1 MTLYLYRLLTFLLAI
16 PFRMAMHWRAWRGKE
31 DPQRLRE
38 RLGFSEIPRP
48 PDVLIWFHA
57 SSLGESIALLPL
69 IERFCKDTTA
79 IVLLTTGTLTSA
91 RIMANR
97 LPNGAIHQFAPWD
110 RSTWIGRFLDHWRPD
125 LAVRMESE
133 LWPNTLTDLNKRH
146 IPVAIINAR
155 LSSKSIRR
163 WARIPDMARSIFGGL
178 DLVIAQTND
187 FAEAFQHFGTK
198 HIKVVPNLKL
208 AAAPLPVDPSLL
220 IRLKRELNDRPVWL
234 AASTHLGEEQIAIDV
249 HKVVARDVPDLVT
262 IIVPRHP
269 ERGDKI
275 VESIRMA
282 GLNVAQCSLDDPI
295 DQTTE
300 IYVGDTL
307 GELGLFYS
315 LSPIVFIGK
324 SLAGSGGQNP
334 IEPAHFGCAILFGIH
349 MENFQDLAETMLR
362 NGMAEQVSDGHTLAH
377 SVKMLISDDVRR
389 NALSKTAATIAESG
403 SESIDRTFDAL
414 INLTDG
420 FDNKSMDRYGR

>member
-1 MTLYLYRLLTFLLAI
+1 
-16 PFRMAMHWRAWRGKE
+16 
-31 DPQRLRE
+31 
-38 RLGFSEIPRP
+38 
-48 PDVLIWFHA
+48 
-57 SSLGESIALLPL
+57 
-69 IERFCKDTTA
+69 
-79 IVLLTTGTLTSA
+79 
-91 RIMANR
+91 
-97 LPNGAIHQFAPWD
+97 
-110 RSTWIGRFLDHWRPD
+110 
-125 LAVRMESE
+125 
-133 LWPNTLTDLNKRH
+133 
-146 IPVAIINAR
+146 
-155 LSSKSIRR
+155 
-163 WARIPDMARSIFGGL
+163 
-178 DLVIAQTND
+178 
-187 FAEAFQHFGTK
+187 
-198 HIKVVPNLKL
+198 
-208 AAAPLPVDPSLL
+208 
-220 IRLKRELNDRPVWL
+220 
-234 AASTHLGEEQIAIDV
+234 
-249 HKVVARDVPDLVT
+249 
-262 IIVPRHP
+262 
-269 ERGDKI
+269 
-275 VESIRMA
+275 
-282 GLNVAQCSLDDPI
+282 VAQCSLDDPI

>member
-1 MTLYLYRLLTFLLAI
+1 MAI
-16 PFRMAMHWRAWRGKE
+16 RWRAWRGKE

-38 RLGFSEIPRP
+38 RLGLSEISRP
-48 PDVLIWFHA
+48 PFMLIWFHA
-57 SSLGESIALLPL
+57 ASLGESIALLPL

-91 RIMANR
+91 RIMADR

-133 LWPNTLTDLNKRH
+133 LWPNTLTALNKRH
-146 IPVAIINAR
+146 IPVAVINAR
-155 LSSKSIRR
+155 LSGESIRR
-163 WARIPDMARSIFGGL
+163 WARIPVMARSIFSGL

-187 FAEAFQHFGTK
+187 FAAAFKHFGTK
-198 HIKVVPNLKL
+198 HVQVAPNLKL
-208 AAAPLPVDPSLL
+208 TATPLPVDPKLL
-220 IRLKRELNDRPVWL
+220 MGLKRELNDRPVWL
-234 AASTHLGEEQIAIDV
+234 AASTHLGEEEIAIDV
-249 HKVVARDVPDLVT
+249 HKVVARDIPDLVT

-282 GLNVAQCSLDDPI
+282 GLNVSQRSLDAPI
-295 DQTTE
+295 DPTTE
-300 IYVGDTL
+300 IYIADTL

-315 LSPIVFIGK
+315 LAPIVFIGK
-324 SLAGSGGQNP
+324 SLAASGGQNP

-349 MENFQDLAETMLR
+349 MENFQDLAEAMLES
-362 NGMAEQVSDGHTLAH
+362 GMAEQVSDCHTLAH
-377 SVKMLISDDVRR
+377 SVKMLMSDDVRR

-403 SESIDRTFDAL
+403 SESIDQTFNAL
-414 INLTDG
+414 IDLTNG
-420 FDNKSMDRYGR
+420 LDNKSMDRYGR